1 MDAKVAHINAGPLC
15 ENCSAIAF
23 LQSNHCSKPAINAL
37 TSIVEIK
44 GPFHSGEYIFHAGH
58 ASRSIYI
65 VHSGAV
71 KCERVTAGGE
81 LHVAGFYLSGELF
94 GCEDIGADS
103 HCYDAIAL
111 EESRVCEIPIQRLE
125 SLFKTYPDLQH
136 CFFAQVSDRI
146 RRSERIL
153 TDSFH
158 LRAKHRLMSFLCD
171 FYTRLSQRCAESS
184 SSILLPMNKSDI
196 ANHLGISPE
205 TLSRMLRELEDE
217 GKLRNGLRQI
227 ELIEPEQLVGNGNIS

>member
-1 MDAKVAHINAGPLC
+1 MDAKLAYLDADKLC
-15 ENCSAIAF
+15 ESCSARAL
-23 LQSNHCSKPAINAL
+23 LQANHCSAQAVSAL
-37 TSIVEIK
+37 TSIIEIK
-44 GPFHSGEYIFHAGH
+44 GPFRSGDHIFRAGH
-58 ASRSIYI
+58 SSRAIYI
-65 VHSGAV
+65 VRNGAV

-111 EESRVCEIPIQRLE
+111 EECRVCEIPIERLE
-125 SLFKTYPDLQH
+125 NLFKSHPDLQH
-136 CFFAQVSDRI
+136 CFLTQVSERI

-158 LRAKHRLMSFLCD
+158 MRAKHRLMNFLCD
-171 FYTRLSQRCAESS
+171 LYTRLLQRRSEIG

-205 TLSRMLRELEDE
+205 TLSRMLRELEVE
-217 GKLRNGLRQI
+217 GKLRNGIKQI
-227 ELIEPEQLVGNGNIS
+227 ELIDPEMLAGQCKS